1 MDIIEISMNLT
12 IIILLLSCTISTSL
26 LHSVYSKKVNNVLLK
41 SITSYE
47 GSKLTTC
54 LHASVDSYIQEAREL
69 LSSNVSDSDI
79 MKVAV
84 LLVIKENEKGT
95 ALKDKEKET
104 ALLVA
109 ENEKG
114 TALLKREAQVALSMK
129 ENYYLKK
136 LSILSQRYHMKFYLL
151 IPLDTNTYISQDNC
165 WKNSSLTSSIFIRI
179 TKNSKP

>member
-12 IIILLLSCTISTSL
+12 IIILLLLCTISTSL

-95 ALKDKEKET
+95 AL
-104 ALLVA
+104 
-109 ENEKG
+109 
-114 TALLKREAQVALSMK
+114 LKREAQVALSMK

>member
-1 MDIIEISMNLT
+1 MNLT
-12 IIILLLSCTISTSL
+12 IIILLLLCTISTSL

-95 ALKDKEKET
+95 AL
-104 ALLVA
+104 
-109 ENEKG
+109 
-114 TALLKREAQVALSMK
+114 LKREAQVALSMK